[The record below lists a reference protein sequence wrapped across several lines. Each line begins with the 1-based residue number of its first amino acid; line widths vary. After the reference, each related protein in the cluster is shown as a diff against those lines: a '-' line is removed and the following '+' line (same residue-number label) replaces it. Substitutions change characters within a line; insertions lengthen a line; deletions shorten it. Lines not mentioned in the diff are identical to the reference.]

1 MALCLVP
8 RDVIDFIEVS
18 KSLRFVKCMSFQT
31 SGYSTY
37 VIREAVGNSFFRHF
51 ITILTFQTL
60 QIDSNIFFDPTNRN
74 LRGLL
79 QIKVVFHMETE
90 F

>member
-60 QIDSNIFFDPTNRN
+60 QIDSNIDPTNRN
-74 LRGLL
+74 LRSRL

>member
-8 RDVIDFIEVS
+8 RNVIDFIEVS

-37 VIREAVGNSFFRHF
+37 VIREAVENSFFRHF

-74 LRGLL
+74 LRL